1 MHKHHILTWNNP
13 IKALEKLSTVGHH
26 SSWNWTPL
34 LLVPQL
40 WNRQWSYCCK
50 RQTCTPV
57 NHEEKSHPDRGLWLS
72 IWKRSNCYTQLM
84 RGNYPETRIVLH
96 CGIWNWV
103 DFAVLDHQL
112 KLKFQLTSNLEGYR
126 ELFQHTKSM
135 HHAYR
140 TSILLQ
146 IQSRNPCGFYIT
158 HQQNG
163 TQLLCYLQSSTPKP
177 KFVIRSVNL

>member
-1 MHKHHILTWNNP
+1 MHKHHILTRNNP

-34 LLVPQL
+34 LLVPQV

-112 KLKFQLTSNLEGYR
+112 KLKFQLTSNGRRLRSITLWHLE
-126 ELFQHTKSM
+126 LSWLKSQLKFQLTSNLVQLQRAFPTHKINASRIQDKYPITNTK
-135 HHAYR
+135 
-140 TSILLQ
+140 
-146 IQSRNPCGFYIT
+146 
-158 HQQNG
+158 
-163 TQLLCYLQSSTPKP
+163 
-177 KFVIRSVNL
+177 